1 MKFGVPTIV
10 AVFVILYDYIWNF
23 PELIKTN
30 GKLMCVLQASLQVIP
45 EKEAQ
50 LWWAAKELHR
60 DKKLQDYIGKNE
72 KTKIVVKIQKV
83 SIDLLSA

>member
-1 MKFGVPTIV
+1 MYEKRDSNIM
-10 AVFVILYDYIWNF
+10 N
-23 PELIKTN
+23 
-30 GKLMCVLQASLQVIP
+30 VLQASLQVIP

-50 LWWAAKELHR
+50 IWWAAKELHR

-83 SIDLLSA
+83 SIFLLFA

>member
-1 MKFGVPTIV
+1 MTH
-10 AVFVILYDYIWNF
+10 
-23 PELIKTN
+23 
-30 GKLMCVLQASLQVIP
+30 VLQASLQVIP

-50 LWWAAKELHR
+50 LWWAAKELNR

-83 SIDLLSA
+83 IIVTSFSLSQITVHVTFLFWLLMLLHAVILYGIA

>member
-1 MKFGVPTIV
+1 M
-10 AVFVILYDYIWNF
+10 
-23 PELIKTN
+23 N
-30 GKLMCVLQASLQVIP
+30 GKKIDSDIMHVLQASLQVIP

-50 LWWAAKELHR
+50 LWWAGKELHR

-83 SIDLLSA
+83 SMDIHSA

>member
-1 MKFGVPTIV
+1 M
-10 AVFVILYDYIWNF
+10 N
-23 PELIKTN
+23 
-30 GKLMCVLQASLQVIP
+30 VLQASLQVIP

-50 LWWAAKELHR
+50 IWWAAKELHR

-83 SIDLLSA
+83 SIFLLFA